1 MTLSPPQS
9 SPIFTQIYAVL
20 LLESKFSCISME
32 IFLFLFSALYNL
44 PSIQLYE
51 LNQANPQPRGRLF
64 LVEAKLFINK
74 EVALSLHSPREL
86 AFKTTGTM
94 GGGVAR
100 RLLAQFLYGT
110 VFFVFFFFPLLSC
123 NIKHRF
129 VLFCWYRYHC
139 AASSSSSRALSLRDS
154 DGN

>member
-1 MTLSPPQS
+1 
-9 SPIFTQIYAVL
+9 
-20 LLESKFSCISME
+20 ME

-74 EVALSLHSPREL
+74 EVALSLNSPREL

-94 GGGVAR
+94 GGGG
-100 RLLAQFLYGT
+100 LQDDCWHSFCMEQFFLFFFSFLY
-110 VFFVFFFFPLLSC
+110 
-123 NIKHRF
+123 
-129 VLFCWYRYHC
+129 
-139 AASSSSSRALSLRDS
+139 
-154 DGN
+154 